1 MKSRAF
7 STSAVAAISS
17 GLVCTIILT
26 VMAAQAQLHLKPPQL
41 TGNLAKDT
49 AANFGIKPP
58 ASTTAETP
66 DELWRQIQS
75 VSAADLKY
83 AKALADNVASPG
95 SRLRSACYG
104 AWVATIEQSQGVGLK
119 AANGDTLAQ
128 PDPHVFSSFEQLAE
142 IADNLQ
148 PTGSLMSACA
158 PAWTALKLS
167 ATQFFAT
174 VVGGVAGLSALGITI
189 P

>member
-1 MKSRAF
+1 MKSRTF
-7 STSAVAAISS
+7 LMSKVAAPSS
-17 GLVCTIILT
+17 TLVCAILLT
-26 VMAAQAQLHLKPPQL
+26 AMAAQAQLRLKPPQL
-41 TGNLAKDT
+41 TGNLAKDA

-58 ASTTAETP
+58 TSATAETP
-66 DELWRQIQS
+66 DELWKQIQS
-75 VSAADLKY
+75 ASVADLKY

-119 AANGDTLAQ
+119 SANGDTLAQ
-128 PDPHVFSSFEQLAE
+128 PDPRVFSSFEQPAE

-174 VVGGVAGLSALGITI
+174 VVGGVAGLSALGITL